1 MMSRLLADL
10 LVPAVAYSICLVSGI
25 AQGQDTKTLQER
37 ISVRP
42 FNTTVIGDV
51 ERSRDPALLPALRKA
66 FEESEGKMEKQS
78 IARTLIKL
86 GDKDAKYFEFLAG
99 FAKRAVESGAP
110 DFWTYG
116 PDGLIVRGVVNKEFE
131 RRCKDHGLDVQH
143 ELAAEFRTYPQD
155 LNMLA
160 TAHDPRARD
169 ILRQGLASRN
179 PLIITSAARGLAL
192 LQDRASVPEI
202 IAAASRF
209 PVKQV
214 GFLIAGA
221 LSEYEGE
228 TVHREILAFLSDPA
242 LRELYTKALD
252 RKRMRDQNNP

>member
-1 MMSRLLADL
+1 MVSRWLADL
-10 LVPAVAYSICLVSGI
+10 LLPVAAYSVCLISGI
-25 AQGQDTKTLQER
+25 AQSQDTKTLQER

-51 ERSRDPALLPALRKA
+51 ERSRDPLLIPALRKA
-66 FEESEGKMEKQS
+66 FEESEGKREKQS
-78 IARTLIKL
+78 IAGTLIIL
-86 GDKDAKYFEFLAG
+86 GDKDAKYFEFLAS

-110 DFWTYG
+110 NFWTYG
-116 PDGLIVRGVVNKEFE
+116 PDGMIVKGAVNKEFE
-131 RRCKDHGLDVQH
+131 RWCKDHGLDVQH

-155 LNMLA
+155 LNMLTA
-160 TAHDPRARD
+160 AHDPRARD
-169 ILRQGLASRN
+169 ILRRGLTSRN
-179 PLIITSAARGLAL
+179 PLIITSAACGLAL

-209 PVKQV
+209 PVKED

-221 LSEYEGE
+221 LSLYEGE
-228 TVHREILAFLSDPA
+228 TVHREILASLSDPA

-252 RKRMRDQNNP
+252 WKRKRDLNKP